1 MKKIDIKID
10 KAAITRIS
18 FEFEEEKLN
27 VTATIGLF
35 VGQQKISDFTI
46 FTETWNDSNKFNFP
60 LQHIPTVKEIAT
72 DLESIVLSKCM
83 SSLKMLPEKTDGKT
97 NP

>member
-10 KAAITRIS
+10 KAAITKIY
-18 FEFEEEKLN
+18 FEFEEDKLN

-46 FTETWNDSNKFNFP
+46 FTDTWNDKNKFNFP
-60 LQHIPTVKEIAT
+60 MQHISIIKQIAS

-83 SSLKMLPEKTDGKT
+83 SSLKMLPEKT
-97 NP
+97 NE